1 MLAPDPEKPGRRCRT
16 FKDKKTGDHHYRVD
30 ADTHKKSGERLNAHA
45 VDLWW
50 NRTNK
55 VVNGKP
61 ETEEFLVI
69 RQENGRVGADVLVI
83 THGQAYDLIDA
94 LNKAIEAR

>member
-1 MLAPDPEKPGRRCRT
+1 
-16 FKDKKTGDHHYRVD
+16 
-30 ADTHKKSGERLNAHA
+30 
-45 VDLWW
+45 
-50 NRTNK
+50 
-55 VVNGKP
+55 
-61 ETEEFLVI
+61 VI